1 MSGRIVQEIRV
12 GVDVGCHSHNVAIG
26 LPDGHF
32 LEEFEIPHTPDG
44 FREFFSRI
52 GKHEQKYNCNVAVAM
67 EGYNGHARPLDT
79 MVRVRNYQLYN
90 INNLKL
96 ARFKEI
102 FPAAAKTDTI
112 DARKALELFQLQD
125 HLESAR
131 GVLQEVQAIPVENAI
146 LKRLTR
152 RRRSLVNEHVRIIN
166 SIQADLRAVCPGLL
180 EITNSA
186 DNLWFLNFLTST
198 DSFKKIAR
206 LRYATLLK
214 IPGVGKRYAGI
225 IQNWQTKAHF
235 SHEVDWVGDMIQE
248 DALRVLDLHHKIKL
262 LEKKCTQVATNSA
275 LATLIIS
282 IPGFGPVCS
291 STLAGEIGTGVRFS
305 SEASLAL
312 YLGMATLDKSSGNHK
327 GSRSPKQV
335 NTRAKAAMMI
345 AVDRHRK
352 YVPESTRYYLKKRLE
367 GKAHNQAI
375 RALGRHLCRVIF
387 KMIKEERTYQIR
399 N

>member
-1 MSGRIVQEIRV
+1 M
-12 GVDVGCHSHNVAIG
+12 AIG

>member
-1 MSGRIVQEIRV
+1 
-12 GVDVGCHSHNVAIG
+12 
-26 LPDGHF
+26 
-32 LEEFEIPHTPDG
+32 
-44 FREFFSRI
+44 
-52 GKHEQKYNCNVAVAM
+52 
-67 EGYNGHARPLDT
+67 

-112 DARKALELFQLQD
+112 DARKALELFQLRD
-125 HLESAR
+125 HLKSAR

-152 RRRSLVNEHVRIIN
+152 RRRSLVNEHVRVIN
-166 SIQADLRAVCPGLL
+166 SIQSDLRAVCPGLL

-186 DNLWFLNFLTST
+186 DNLWFLNFITST
-198 DSFKKIAR
+198 DSLPKIAR
-206 LRYATLLK
+206 LHYATLLK
-214 IPGVGKRYAGI
+214 IPGVGKKYVEI
-225 IQNWQTKAHF
+225 IKSWQAKAHF

-248 DALRVLDLHHKIKL
+248 DARRVLDLHHKIRL

-291 STLAGEIGTGVRFS
+291 STLAGEIGTGERFA

-312 YLGMATLDKSSGNHK
+312 YLGMAPLDKSSGTHK

-387 KMIKEERTYQIR
+387 KMIKEDRTYKIR
-399 N
+399 T